1 MPDGGDPNAK
11 GMGKGGEGKAL
22 SHDTNDANRSKKTG
36 RLIPVPKRP
45 DPMPQELAFLFT
57 KITAEQMMY
66 MWNILTAIFV
76 TQCLMVIAYC
86 FALKYFGTEFW
97 WPCTLSFG
105 LPFIYIAIQ
114 SIYIDHDVMHGA
126 TFPPYEWQRFITHPW
141 ADQFSLP
148 WEEFVLEHNR
158 HHASTYDLLEQG
170 EFGWD
175 PEEFQYSLLEWT
187 WRSNGEIKYK
197 PFPIHPIGLIFTAA
211 LMPVI
216 HFFGLNDTGGLFA
229 MEWYNNFPDEG
240 AGGKCNK
247 ELYNKWL
254 PRRLKHHTFVGALWV
269 CVYLLGHFVLDDG
282 LTFFLAVTFFARC
295 GYSIAWMFITNFN
308 HSHAWQN
315 WITKDSE
322 RSHPLLHNIMAL
334 AHGGKHRWNEMLFHD
349 VHHAFPNAVGTMSQR
364 GRFHGWE
371 KVANAAADVL
381 HRGIWVENGDKE
393 TTMQEKQRNRSIL
406 IKSRG
411 KSGKK

>member
-11 GMGKGGEGKAL
+11 GAAKAGGGKAL

-36 RLIPVPKRP
+36 RLIPVPKKP
-45 DPMPQELAFLFT
+45 DPMPPNLAFLFT
-57 KITAEQMMY
+57 KISAEQMMY
-66 MWNILTAIFV
+66 LWNILTLIFV

-86 FALKYFGTEFW
+86 VALKFAGPEFW
-97 WPCTLSFG
+97 WECTLAFG
-105 LPFIYIAIQ
+105 LPFVYIGIQ

-126 TFPPYEWQRFITHPW
+126 TFPPYDWQEYITHPW
-141 ADQFSLP
+141 ADQFSLS
-148 WEEFVLEHNR
+148 WKEFILEHNR
-158 HHASTYDLLEQG
+158 HHASTYDLLKQG

-175 PEEFQYSLLEWT
+175 PEEFQYALLEWT
-187 WRSNGEIKYK
+187 WVRDDNGQPRKTWAFK
-197 PFPIHPIGLIFTAA
+197 DLGLIFTGT
-211 LMPVI
+211 LMPLI
-216 HFFGLNDTGGLFA
+216 HFFGLNDTGALFA

-247 ELYNKWL
+247 EFYTKWL
-254 PRRLKHHTFVGALWV
+254 PRRIKHHSFVGGLWL
-269 CVYLLGHFVLDDG
+269 CVYLLGHFVLNDG

-308 HSHAWQN
+308 HSHMWQE
-315 WITKDSE
+315 WITQDTE

-364 GRFHGWE
+364 GCFHGWK
-371 KVANAAADVL
+371 KVHDAAAEVL
-381 HRGIWVENGDKE
+381 HRGIWVPNGDDD
-393 TTMQEKQRNRSIL
+393 TTMAKLNKRRSQVM
-406 IKSRG
+406 KS
-411 KSGKK
+411 KK